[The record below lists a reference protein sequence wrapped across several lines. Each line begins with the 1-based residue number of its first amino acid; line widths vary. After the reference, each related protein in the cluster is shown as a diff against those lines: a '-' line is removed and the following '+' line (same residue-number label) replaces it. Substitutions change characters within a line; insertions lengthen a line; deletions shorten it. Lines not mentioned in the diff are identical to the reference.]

1 VAGAQGLVE
10 ARDLAVV
17 GARDLVVVGARD
29 LVVEARDPQAAG
41 ARDLAAAEAP
51 HRVAGALVAAPRVPA
66 QAAVAVREQAVAVRE
81 PAVAVREQAVA
92 ERGRRAE
99 EMARAPAG
107 RDQTAARDQMA
118 ARRQVRVG
126 PPATRV
132 AEALVST
139 LLTRAAA
146 AVAAA
151 ALGGVVIRLPG
162 RSLESP
168 TMKNVVASTR
178 RKKTN
183 SEEACWATAAH
194 PPSADACSG

>member
-1 VAGAQGLVE
+1 VEAQDLAVARDLAVAGAQGLVE
-10 ARDLAVV
+10 ARDLA
-17 GARDLVVVGARD
+17 VVGARD

-66 QAAVAVREQAVAVRE
+66 QAAVAVRE

-107 RDQTAARDQMA
+107 RDQTA